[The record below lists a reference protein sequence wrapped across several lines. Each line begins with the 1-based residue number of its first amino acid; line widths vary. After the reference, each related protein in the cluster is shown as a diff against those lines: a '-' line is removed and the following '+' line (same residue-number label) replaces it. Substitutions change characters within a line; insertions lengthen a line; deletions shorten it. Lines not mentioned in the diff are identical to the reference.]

1 MAYLI
6 RLNKNILLIFSILF
20 VTTVLK
26 SPAQH
31 HTFKIPV
38 QEEKLVDSLLK
49 NLKTSSW
56 NDTLVIFNHFA
67 TKNLDKNDGAIA
79 VAGQKLKIY
88 PERHCFNATLSKSW
102 LMMSKALLNLGYKV
116 EAAKYVD
123 RAIHCPVD
131 YSTSFLLDAI
141 GQKALIETYLG
152 KSKYALKLAE
162 MVVRS
167 HEATI
172 SSKLNAFTAK
182 SIAWYDLQDYQQ
194 SLKAI
199 EEAVKYLQK
208 DSSDISVYV
217 SIHVQAGLVNYV
229 LGKLPEALRYYLK
242 AKRIAEKQNAYD
254 LLFTVYNNIGT
265 VLWQAGDPKAALS
278 FFEKALSCHKQM
290 KYPQQVNINIVYN
303 NLGLINNE
311 LGNKTEAENYLIQSI
326 QGYTHSNDSV
336 GMTYPLNN
344 LANICLRQHRIDEGL
359 QYIDLAI
366 QILERKNRLSESIP
380 VLHTKAQLLLE
391 KKSYQESD
399 ALIDR
404 AISYAQKLSLQQ
416 EMVYLYEEKAR
427 IAEMRGDYKKA
438 LDFYKK
444 FKEYENKYSQ
454 YLTEVKLVQAKAE
467 AMAEKDLKEVLAKE
481 PEKPYNY
488 GVSRAWAFVALLSG
502 LLLISLIILF
512 NQYLHTRRARHEI
525 QQLLEEMAMLKKSLA
540 ENMKKASESDQL
552 KNHILTTM
560 YHELRTPL
568 NGING
573 FAELLIEEC
582 AIEKHRQMARSIL
595 QSGERLLNTLNGILE
610 LSDTELLKLD
620 VRLSN
625 FNVHQVIDK
634 LVREKY
640 RDLAEEKG
648 LEFYYQPRKTQIIL
662 RSDEEMFKRILDLLV
677 DNAVKFTSRGS
688 ITIEIVEEF
697 KDNRPMVHVRVKDT
711 GIGIPYEMQGLIFA
725 SFRQAS
731 EGHQRS
737 HDGTGIGLSLAKNL
751 VNILG
756 GNISVESQ
764 PGQGSTFTISFP
776 ALTQEEQQNDSH
788 FRAFASAGVKTHRIL
803 VVEDDDTNREF
814 MLYNLQNL
822 YHTDVALDGSSALQK
837 AQTHHYDAI
846 LLDISLGKGI
856 TGIDV
861 IKELR
866 KDPDTRLTPV
876 AAITANVRLYK
887 PEDMIEVGFTH
898 YLAKPFT
905 RSELAAL
912 IKTMLGQATET

>member
-1 MAYLI
+1 MAYLHKS
-6 RLNKNILLIFSILF
+6 NKNILLIISSLF
-20 VTTVLK
+20 VFSALK
-26 SPAQH
+26 SPAQYQNLI
-31 HTFKIPV
+31 IPA

-56 NDTLVIFNHFA
+56 KDTLIIFNYFA
-67 TKNLDKNDGAIA
+67 EKNLDKNDGAIA

-88 PERHCFNATLSKSW
+88 PERPCLDATLSKSW
-102 LMMSKALLNLGYKV
+102 LMMSKALLNLGNKV
-116 EAAKYVD
+116 EAEKYVD
-123 RAIHCPVD
+123 KAIHCPVD

-141 GQKALIETYLG
+141 GQKALIETYRG

-162 MVVRS
+162 MVISS
-167 HEATI
+167 HDATI

-182 SIAWYDLQDYQQ
+182 SIAWYSLQDYQQ
-194 SLKAI
+194 SLEAI
-199 EEAVKYLQK
+199 EEAMKFLQK
-208 DSSDISVYV
+208 DSSNISVYV
-217 SIHVQAGLVNYV
+217 SVHVQAGLVNYV
-229 LGKLPEALRYYLK
+229 LGKLPEALRHYLK
-242 AKRIAEKQNAYD
+242 AQRTAEKQNTHD

-265 VLWQAGDPKAALS
+265 VLWQAGDAKAALS
-278 FFEKALSCHKQM
+278 FFEKALTSHKQM
-290 KYPQQVNINIVYN
+290 KYPLQVNINTVYN
-303 NLGLINNE
+303 NLGLINDE
-311 LGNKTEAENYLIQSI
+311 LGKTIEAENYLIQSI
-326 QGYTHSNDSV
+326 QGYAHSNDSV

-344 LANICLRQHRIDEGL
+344 LANICLHQHRIDEGL
-359 QYIDLAI
+359 QYINLAI
-366 QILERKNRLSESIP
+366 QILEREYRLGEIIP
-380 VLHTKAQLLLE
+380 VLHTKAQLLVE
-391 KKSYQESD
+391 KKKYQEAD
-399 ALIDR
+399 ALVDK
-404 AISYAQKLSLQQ
+404 ALSYAQKFNMQQ
-416 EMVYLYEEKAR
+416 EYVYLYEEKAK
-427 IAEMRGDYKKA
+427 IAELRGDFKKA

-444 FKEYENKYSQ
+444 FNEYENKYSQ
-454 YLTEVKLVQAKAE
+454 YRTEVKLVQAKSE
-467 AMAEKDLKEVLAKE
+467 ALAEKDLKEVLTEE
-481 PEKPYNY
+481 PENAFKY
-488 GVSRAWAFVALLSG
+488 GVSRAWAIVALLSG
-502 LLLISLIILF
+502 LLLTSLIFLF
-512 NQYLHTRRARHEI
+512 NQYLFTRRARHEN
-525 QQLLEEMAMLKKSLA
+525 QQLVEEMSILRKSLA
-540 ENMKKASESDQL
+540 ENIKKASESDQL

-582 AIEKHRQMARSIL
+582 TKEKHRQMAQSIL

-625 FNVHQVIDK
+625 FNVHQMVDK

-640 RDLAEEKG
+640 RDWAEEKG

-662 RSDEEMFKRILDLLV
+662 RSDEEMFQRILDLLV
-677 DNAVKFTSRGS
+677 DNAIKFTSRGS
-688 ITIEIVEEF
+688 ITLEIVEEY
-697 KDNRPMVHVRVKDT
+697 KNKRPIAQIRVKDT
-711 GIGIPYEMQGLIFA
+711 GIGIPYELQGLIFA

-751 VNILG
+751 VNVLG

-776 ALTQEEQQNDSH
+776 ALSLEEQQSDSL

-822 YHTDVALDGSSALQK
+822 YHIDVALDGSSALQK
-837 AQTHHYDAI
+837 AKTNHYDAI

-861 IKELR
+861 VKELR
-866 KDPDTRLTPV
+866 KDPDTRLIPA
-876 AAITANVRLYK
+876 AAITANVRLFK

-905 RSELAAL
+905 RSELTAL
-912 IKTMLGQATET
+912 VKTMLGQDTEA